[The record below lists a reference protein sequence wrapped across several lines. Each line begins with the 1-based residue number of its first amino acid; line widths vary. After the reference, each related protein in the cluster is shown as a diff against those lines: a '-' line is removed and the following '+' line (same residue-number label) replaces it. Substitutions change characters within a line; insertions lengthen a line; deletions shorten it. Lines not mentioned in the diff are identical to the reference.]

1 MQQRPIYKSVPTY
14 RNYEDYHD
22 AEMYVKGWND
32 AMHEIFD
39 SNEEKLRKQRQ
50 KEREMRAFGMSNETI
65 QAALDRSKTQGG
77 NEE

>member
-14 RNYEDYHD
+14 KNYEDYHD

-39 SNEEKLRKQRQ
+39 SNEEKLRKQKQ
-50 KEREMRAFGMSNETI
+50 EVCDE
-65 QAALDRSKTQGG
+65 D
-77 NEE
+77 